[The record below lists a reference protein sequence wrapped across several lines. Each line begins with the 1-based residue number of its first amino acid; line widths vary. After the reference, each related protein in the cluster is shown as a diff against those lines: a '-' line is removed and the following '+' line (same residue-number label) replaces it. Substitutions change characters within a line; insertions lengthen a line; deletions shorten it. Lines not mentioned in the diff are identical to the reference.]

1 MMLTQFIEFGIYLNE
16 SNLLSVATET
26 LSAAVQTILPDQ
38 TVRVPA
44 HTATHTNNDCI
55 MQSQNHNLTS
65 KYNTTNLISK
75 PNTTISYIS

>member
-1 MMLTQFIEFGIYLNE
+1 LINGTVETRKQNQKQQSCVMMLTQFIEFGIYLNE

-55 MQSQNHNLTS
+55 
-65 KYNTTNLISK
+65 
-75 PNTTISYIS
+75 